1 MRILIIP
8 IFCRSVENSIYI
20 QYICIISS
28 KLMKTQE
35 IARST
40 PRSRPRKIPRVYF
53 PTPLHR
59 YRNSW
64 KKRKFAIRITLGFRP
79 PRHIK
84 VKSLGNWE
92 KFLQHFE
99 RSMALSKVWSF
110 LFAAV
115 LLMLVAACYSE
126 DSEDAVQEPMPG
138 EWVVIN
144 PRVLFYDSMTTFD
157 KIPVYQSKISDNL
170 KNILLTNVFQINF
183 NSFNWILTN

>member
-1 MRILIIP
+1 M
-8 IFCRSVENSIYI
+8 
-20 QYICIISS
+20 
-28 KLMKTQE
+28 KKTQVRYQNH
-35 IARST
+35 AR
-40 PRSRPRKIPRVYF
+40 F
-53 PTPLHR
+53 PTPKT
-59 YRNSW
+59 YKSEE
-64 KKRKFAIRITLGFRP
+64 
-79 PRHIK
+79 
-84 VKSLGNWE
+84 SLGNWG

-138 EWVVIN
+138 ECVVIN

>member
-35 IARST
+35 IARSA
-40 PRSRPRKIPRVYF
+40 PRSRPRKIPRVNF

-59 YRNSW
+59 YRNLW

-84 VKSLGNWE
+84 VKSLLEIE
-92 KFLQHFE
+92 KN
-99 RSMALSKVWSF
+99 SYISKEAWPCLKFGAFCSPVFFWCWWPRAIQKILRTQFRNQCQVSGWSSSSVF
-110 LFAAV
+110 V
-115 LLMLVAACYSE
+115 T
-126 DSEDAVQEPMPG
+126 
-138 EWVVIN
+138 
-144 PRVLFYDSMTTFD
+144 YDSMTTFAN
-157 KIPVYQSKISDNL
+157 IPNYQSKIPDN
-170 KNILLTNVFQINF
+170 NF
-183 NSFNWILTN
+183 KEYSPNKCFSN